1 MIPRSEEEV
10 CLVTLNRK
18 MTRRSSSQEENTDH
32 KEVTSTVREVGVE
45 VLEEIILGSSDLTS
59 PEKIKNLMAST
70 EKDSEM
76 PSGATVV

>member
-10 CLVTLNRK
+10 CLLNKK

-45 VLEEIILGSSDLTS
+45 VPNILGSSDLTS